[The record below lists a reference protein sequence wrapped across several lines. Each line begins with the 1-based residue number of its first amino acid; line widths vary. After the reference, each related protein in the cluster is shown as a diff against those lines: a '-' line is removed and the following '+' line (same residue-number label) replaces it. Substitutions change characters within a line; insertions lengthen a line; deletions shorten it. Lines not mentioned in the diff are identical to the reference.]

1 VIRLGLSGGVA
12 VVALLIVASSS
23 ALAGRA
29 PSGDRASIAFYR
41 QVAAAYRHVGT
52 LSATRRGYISYTV
65 AGASFRYVDGK
76 PAPPGYRAAV
86 ESIVATLRNGRTINY
101 VDHVRA
107 PRLPPLT
114 IIENATGVWAALGN
128 QPGSCFHKNPR
139 SSGVFGWG
147 YQFVGI
153 YGQFAPMQRSG
164 RSTVTI
170 QSTYAWGKSGAQA
183 SETDHFSATKKYWRS
198 LRVQITG
205 GAGAFSWGMTGFR
218 QSPATP
224 KAPTPIPSC

>member
-1 VIRLGLSGGVA
+1 MVRLGLSVGL
-12 VVALLIVASSS
+12 VVAALLSVASSS
-23 ALAGRA
+23 AFVGRA
-29 PSGDRASIAFYR
+29 PSGDPATIAFYR
-41 QVAAAYRHVGT
+41 QVAAAYRHVGG

-65 AGASFRYVDGK
+65 AGTSFRYVDGK

-86 ESIVATLRNGRTINY
+86 ESIVATLRNGRTIDY

-107 PRLPPLT
+107 PGLPPLT

-128 QPGSCFHKNPR
+128 QPGACFHKNPR

-147 YQFVGI
+147 YQFVGVF
-153 YGQFAPMQRSG
+153 GHFAPMQRS

-170 QSTYAWGKSGAQA
+170 QSTYPWGKSGAQA
-183 SETDHFSATKKYWRS
+183 SETDHFSTTNKYWRS
-198 LRVQITG
+198 FQVQITG

-218 QSPATP
+218 QRHATP
-224 KAPTPIPSC
+224 KAPTPTPSC